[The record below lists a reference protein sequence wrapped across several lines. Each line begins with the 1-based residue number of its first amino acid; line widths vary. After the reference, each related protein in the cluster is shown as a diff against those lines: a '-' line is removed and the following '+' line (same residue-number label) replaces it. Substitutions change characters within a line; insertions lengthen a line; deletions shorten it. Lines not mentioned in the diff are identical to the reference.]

1 MVGNIPFFFCLVSLS
16 FIKFV
21 TITEEVE
28 EEELCKSRIFG
39 SLKNEGSRVKRER
52 VIQLL
57 CLEVF

>member
-1 MVGNIPFFFCLVSLS
+1 MASIRLEMCFCMVGNIPFFFCLVSLS

-39 SLKNEGSRVKRER
+39 SLKNEGE
-52 VIQLL
+52 
-57 CLEVF
+57 